1 MGFVF
6 LVVEGGIMVRTS
18 FGLLKLQHFLCKG
31 HLLVFAKLANGFEI
45 CFGPVSMGD
54 VLGSRDPLQIMSSLI
69 SEALGLELGH
79 SELLYF
85 FFLVFDWDHVVIE
98 TKRFILPCAS
108 NLEHGQVCS
117 MVD

>member
-1 MGFVF
+1 
-6 LVVEGGIMVRTS
+6 MVRTG

-31 HLLVFAKLANGFEI
+31 DLLVFAKLADCFEI
-45 CFGPVSMGD
+45 CFGPVSMGN
-54 VLGSRDPLQIMSSLI
+54 VLGSRDPLQIMSGLI

-108 NLEHGQVCS
+108 NLKHGQVCC